1 MLVGST
7 PRRTNTCATLFIE
20 AIGYLCWL
28 LQSTANLNRY
38 IVRLNVGDA
47 VHEHKISGKIMVFS
61 VQVIVSSNV
70 RVNIGTKK
78 SGTTLLALEL
88 KQNIKSLSEKS
99 KIIWSQTQNESPF
112 PKY

>member
-1 MLVGST
+1 VKSLKSLKYLHSKHGPYEPERELMLVGST
-7 PRRTNTCATLFIE
+7 PRRTDTCATLFIE

-70 RVNIGTKK
+70 RVNIGTKNPV
-78 SGTTLLALEL
+78 LH
-88 KQNIKSLSEKS
+88 
-99 KIIWSQTQNESPF
+99 
-112 PKY
+112 Y